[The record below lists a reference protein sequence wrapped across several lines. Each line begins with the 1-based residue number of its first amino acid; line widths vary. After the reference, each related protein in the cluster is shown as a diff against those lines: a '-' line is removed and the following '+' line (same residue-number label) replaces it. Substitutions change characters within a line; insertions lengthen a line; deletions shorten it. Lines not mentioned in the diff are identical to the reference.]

1 MIFFSSIGT
10 IWNVFITDGLLK
22 YLFRD
27 GNYAA
32 QMLARSK
39 VLRSIE
45 LKHRRRI
52 NISLF
57 FWQKYEVLGRLEERF
72 SFNTTWNR
80 EATYMCITTR
90 FYSLIIWPSL
100 TNKMYIL
107 LRDIILMR
115 SFMFLFIFL
124 SISFYCFALQWW
136 AYILWN
142 VWRWTP

>member
-1 MIFFSSIGT
+1 MSWGINYYYLLNVFTFIRRSASFLIIIFFLGKITSEFVRNVIFFSSIGT

-52 NISLF
+52 NISPF
-57 FWQKYEVLGRLEERF
+57 FWRKYEVLGRLEERF

-90 FYSLIIWPSL
+90 FYSLII
-100 TNKMYIL
+100 
-107 LRDIILMR
+107 
-115 SFMFLFIFL
+115 
-124 SISFYCFALQWW
+124 
-136 AYILWN
+136 
-142 VWRWTP
+142 